1 MNAVF
6 RILEL
11 IMAFKFGQTGGLA
24 EKSQELTANV
34 VNHVRHIVTIA
45 LIAIAALALFCV
57 GVSMMLEDVLKN
69 IDLHGAFTS
78 TATFYGSLALTLITL
93 GTICYCMREKTWLK
107 VTGIE
112 KEEEKRSQASSA
124 STSPMETAL
133 ALVITDFV
141 QERQHQRSQEKTTPE
156 T

>member
-1 MNAVF
+1 MNVVF

-24 EKSQELTANV
+24 EKSQALTANV
-34 VNHVRHIVTIA
+34 VNHVRYMVMLA

-69 IDLHGAFTS
+69 IDLNGGFTN
-78 TATFYGSLALTLITL
+78 TATFYGSLTLTLITL

-107 VTGIE
+107 ATGIE
-112 KEEEKRSQASSA
+112 KDEEKKSSGPA
-124 STSPMETAL
+124 QTSPIENAL

-141 QERQHQRSQEKTTPE
+141 QERQQQRAHEKSDTE